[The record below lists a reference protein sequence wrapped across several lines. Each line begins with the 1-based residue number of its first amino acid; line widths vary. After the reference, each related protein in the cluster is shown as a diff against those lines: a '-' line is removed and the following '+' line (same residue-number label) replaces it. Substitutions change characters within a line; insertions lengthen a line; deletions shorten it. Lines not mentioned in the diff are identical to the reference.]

1 MFSTRPAV
9 RRRAGSRSCAS
20 ASGATVLI
28 CRIRSSSSG
37 RRSARWGSGLGPS
50 SLALLTRRSRRSPAA
65 AASAARGAG
74 AGTAPGA
81 GGVAGGRGECR
92 AVGRVGDVTGDG
104 GDQVRPG
111 KGGDGGGQPGRVAAV
126 DDQPPAAVVQGC
138 GERGAEP
145 RGGAGGECGGGVHGA
160 TV

>member
-20 ASGATVLI
+20 ASGATVLV

-65 AASAARGAG
+65 AAGGARGG
-74 AGTAPGA
+74 GA
-81 GGVAGGRGECR
+81 GGAPGGGGACR

-138 GERGAEP
+138 GERAAEP
-145 RGGAGGECGGGVHGA
+145 LGGAGDECGGGVHGA